1 MNLFATL
8 IFLLGIFGCIS
19 IFIISLFL
27 DINGMKDSRIFISHG
42 YIFFQNYLIIGIG
55 LKLFSKE

>member
-8 IFLLGIFGCIS
+8 FFLLGIFGCIS
-19 IFIISLFL
+19 IFIISVFL
-27 DINGMKDSRIFISHG
+27 DINGLKDSLVFISNG